1 MGSAMRYPIF
11 QLMFIIL
18 TSPYGQAHNSFL
30 WRIDLKPPSYF
41 FGTIHVPY
49 TRVWNYIAQNSKDA
63 FRDSDLVYF
72 ELDLTDPGTL
82 SALSTCQLLPQ
93 GQHLSQV
100 IPTDIYV
107 RLRLHLEY
115 IHKQIPSWIT
125 PYQEQ
130 RGIDPEYLFSAIT
143 SNWERKQPIWIT
155 LMINSLNQKDISSRG
170 FPVLDLYLS
179 KLAGKQK
186 KKIKAIERVKE
197 QCGPLN
203 RLNASQ
209 VVFAL
214 NQTLKR
220 QEELRYFQRASAH
233 QSTDD
238 LIESYKSGNLNK
250 VIYSRDSI
258 LLPSLAPEDDNS
270 LLHLSPS
277 EFSMAQTIDSFFRQ
291 YMIDQRNRR
300 MAARVIDLLVNR
312 PGKSYFFAFGAGHFI
327 GNNSIL
333 DLVQS
338 AGFKIDHI
346 QPGESLYDSKTVYRT
361 YSSSSKAT
369 VQGTFND
376 LSENQKTRALLQFLQ
391 YQQQQEQTEETK
403 KFQKLIGQQSSSESY
418 VDNDKSL
425 SIWYGIDTINNYSK
439 SPTSSPSITLTN
451 IFSSGVITE
460 NSKQRREKEEEVRK
474 ETTPPKETIKNPK
487 TLKWIPW
494 LIYYAS
500 FSGCSAVQMADSIG
514 EKKLG
519 WFFGITSPK
528 YFYEIQEFKRNKQ
541 EQEEKEVKA
550 NAQNWNRPL
559 DQSVITLDPKK
570 LPSKDLTDSIPNTKE
585 GDEDLNV

>member
-1 MGSAMRYPIF
+1 MMGSAMRYPIF

-82 SALSTCQLLPQ
+82 SDLSTCQLLPQ

-451 IFSSGVITE
+451 IFSSG
-460 NSKQRREKEEEVRK
+460 S
-474 ETTPPKETIKNPK
+474 TICFSS
-487 TLKWIPW
+487 LFSSYVW
-494 LIYYAS
+494 L
-500 FSGCSAVQMADSIG
+500 
-514 EKKLG
+514 
-519 WFFGITSPK
+519 
-528 YFYEIQEFKRNKQ
+528 
-541 EQEEKEVKA
+541 
-550 NAQNWNRPL
+550 
-559 DQSVITLDPKK
+559 
-570 LPSKDLTDSIPNTKE
+570 LPSYIFVV
-585 GDEDLNV
+585 LN